1 LKKENKHPNLLNIFE
16 FFVKSDDKLCS
27 SVKRLIWILEYFE
40 FDLTIEVKKTQKK
53 KKIFNKI

>member
-1 LKKENKHPNLLNIFE
+1 MKKENKHPNLLNIYE

-40 FDLTIEVKKTQKK
+40 FDLTIEVKL
-53 KKIFNKI
+53 ISIYH